1 MVSPLLHTNILE
13 YKTLKGL
20 NLIVT
25 QNKNIKHARVEV
37 SHVEFKFSF
46 IKVLKLALKG
56 DRSNQKTYVTKV
68 DGSNKKTRVRLS
80 PDPVSHFGFL
90 RVS

>member
-13 YKTLKGL
+13 YKTLKGV

-25 QNKNIKHARVEV
+25 QNKNLMQARVAV
-37 SHVEFKFSF
+37 LQVEFKLNH
-46 IKVLKLALKG
+46 IKVLKLAQKK
-56 DRSNQKTYVTKV
+56 DFSNQKTYVTKIY
-68 DGSNKKTRVRLS
+68 GKSQKPRPCR
-80 PDPVSHFGFL
+80 PFL